1 MILVV
6 SIHFLRISKLE
17 FVSLVQKGS
26 IILFPI
32 ISKQARAIKKKQTKK
47 RFHVIKKNNAVK
59 SKLESNQSKQ
69 TATSNINAVY
79 IQIHKQLGIYSKARN
94 YQVYSYISIR
104 GQQPHFSPLIQIN
117 YIFITRYLAP
127 ATHSNYIPKD
137 YTVIVPKVITEVL
150 AGSSRSDN
158 N

>member
-1 MILVV
+1 M
-6 SIHFLRISKLE
+6 H
-17 FVSLVQKGS
+17 
-26 IILFPI
+26 
-32 ISKQARAIKKKQTKK
+32 
-47 RFHVIKKNNAVK
+47 
-59 SKLESNQSKQ
+59 ES
-69 TATSNINAVY
+69 A
-79 IQIHKQLGIYSKARN
+79 
-94 YQVYSYISIR
+94 
-104 GQQPHFSPLIQIN
+104 HFSPLIQIN